1 MTTALMLRRT
11 VESGL
16 AVRERAH
23 LSPCGVQVRS
33 SSRSIEE
40 MADAEIFDVIDGE
53 IVWELEP
60 MARAQLAAA
69 ARKYAAVGRQKSPL
83 TRRLEVVV

>member
-1 MTTALMLRRT
+1 MTTALMLRRP
-11 VESGL
+11 VESDL

-23 LSPCGVQVRS
+23 LSPCGVQVWSLPRV
-33 SSRSIEE
+33 IEAT
-40 MADAEIFDVIDGE
+40 ADPEVFDVIDAE

-60 MARAQLAAA
+60 MARAQLATA
-69 ARKYAAVGRQKSPL
+69 ARKYAAVGRQSSPL